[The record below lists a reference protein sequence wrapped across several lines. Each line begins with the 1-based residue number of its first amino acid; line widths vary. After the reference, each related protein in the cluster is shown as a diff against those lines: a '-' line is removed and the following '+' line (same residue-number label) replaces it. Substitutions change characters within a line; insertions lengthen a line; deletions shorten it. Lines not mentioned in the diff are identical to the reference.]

1 MRVADQAHRP
11 VAPVNATLVI
21 DDVPYS
27 SANGEPLLLDILRP
41 DPVPSQR
48 MPAIIEVHGGGWYE
62 GEKDVERNRLLAEHG
77 FFTVSVN
84 YRLSGQAPFPAQ
96 IHDVKAAVRWM
107 RAHADGYHVD
117 PDRIGVW
124 DGSAGGHL
132 VALLG
137 TSGDVPA
144 LEGEGGWGDYS
155 SRVQAVVDECGA
167 TDMHD
172 PAFLERRK
180 PGGALDQLF
189 GGPIEERSD
198 LVQLANPIR
207 YIRADVPPFLIV
219 HGTDDEIVP
228 VSQSEWLTEALEKV
242 GADVT
247 YVPVPGG
254 KHAFAEHWDTSMEHL
269 RLQWFLAHL

>member
-1 MRVADQAHRP
+1 MRVADQVHRP
-11 VAPVNATLVI
+11 VGPANATLVI
-21 DDVPYS
+21 SDVPYS
-27 SANGEPLLLDILRP
+27 SANGEALLLDILRP
-41 DPVPSQR
+41 DPVPAER

-77 FFTVSVN
+77 FFTVSIN

-96 IHDVKAAVRWM
+96 IHDAKAAVRWM
-107 RAHADGYHVD
+107 RAHADTYHVD
-117 PDRIGVW
+117 PERIGVW
-124 DGSAGGHL
+124 GGSAGGHL

-144 LEGEGGWGDYS
+144 LEGDVGWSDYS

-172 PAFLERRK
+172 PAFLERREL
-180 PGGALDQLF
+180 GGALDQLF
-189 GGPIEERSD
+189 GGPIEQRPD
-198 LVQLANPIR
+198 LVRLANPIR
-207 YIRADVPPFLIV
+207 YIRAGVPPFLIV

-242 GADVT
+242 GGDVT

-254 KHAFAEHWDTSMEHL
+254 KHAFAENWDISMEHL